1 MTNNETLT
9 EKTVVVNEF
18 LLTLAESKLMEEMSQ
33 PHSHIR
39 IQKTES
45 ITGFVTRCL
54 MILS

>member
-33 PHSHIR
+33 PHSHSEDR
-39 IQKTES
+39 IHNWL
-45 ITGFVTRCL
+45 CN
-54 MILS
+54 